1 LIFHFEGAS
10 EGLQLMQMTG
20 NLLFLVAAA
29 FALIATASQVDPL
42 SEYRPGGNMS
52 RHFIENWTGS
62 D

>member
-1 LIFHFEGAS
+1 
-10 EGLQLMQMTG
+10 MQTTG

>member
-1 LIFHFEGAS
+1 
-10 EGLQLMQMTG
+10 MQMTG

-52 RHFIENWTGS
+52 RHFVEIG
-62 D
+62 